1 MDGVFMCRLVRR
13 IWICILLLGLLWTGT
28 VIADL
33 AQLGE
38 SVDAEEIQGLK
49 QQICDVVDEY
59 GVKAKDMVINGL
71 IFVDQAID
79 KLLEAVIEDGALENI
94 FPEG

>member
-1 MDGVFMCRLVRR
+1 M
-13 IWICILLLGLLWTGT
+13 LLGLLWTGT

-38 SVDAEEIQGLK
+38 SVDAEEIQRLK

-59 GVKAKDMVINGL
+59 GVKVKNMVIDGL

-79 KLLEAVIEDGALENI
+79 KILEAVNTDGELENI
-94 FPEG
+94 FSEG

>member
-1 MDGVFMCRLVRR
+1 MCRLVRR
-13 IWICILLLGLLWTGT
+13 IWVCILFLGLLWTGT

-38 SVDAEEIQGLK
+38 SVDAEEIQRLK

-59 GVKAKDMVINGL
+59 GVKVKNMVIDGL

-79 KLLEAVIEDGALENI
+79 KILEAVNTDGELENI
-94 FPEG
+94 FSEG

>member
-33 AQLGE
+33 VQLGE
-38 SVDAEEIQGLK
+38 NKDEEKIQGMK
-49 QQICDVVDEY
+49 QQFCDVVDEY
-59 GVKAKDMVINGL
+59 GVKVKNMVIDGL

-79 KLLEAVIEDGALENI
+79 KILEAVNTDGELENI
-94 FPEG
+94 FSEG

>member
-1 MDGVFMCRLVRR
+1 MDGVYMGRLVRK

-33 AQLGE
+33 VQLGE
-38 SVDAEEIQGLK
+38 NMDEEKIQGLK

-59 GVKAKDMVINGL
+59 GDKARDMVINGL
-71 IFVDQAID
+71 VYVDQAID
-79 KLLEAVIEDGALENI
+79 KVLEAVNEDGEVENI

>member
-13 IWICILLLGLLWTGT
+13 IWIRILLLGLLWTGT

-38 SVDAEEIQGLK
+38 SVDAEEIQRLK

-59 GVKAKDMVINGL
+59 GVKVKNMVINGL
-71 IFVDQAID
+71 VFVDQAID
-79 KLLEAVIEDGALENI
+79 KILEAVNTDGELENI
-94 FPEG
+94 FSEG

>member
-1 MDGVFMCRLVRR
+1 M
-13 IWICILLLGLLWTGT
+13 LLGLLWTGT

-38 SVDAEEIQGLK
+38 SVDTEEIQRLK

-59 GVKAKDMVINGL
+59 GVKVKNMVIDGL

-79 KLLEAVIEDGALENI
+79 KILEAVNTDGELENI
-94 FPEG
+94 FSEG

>member
-1 MDGVFMCRLVRR
+1 M
-13 IWICILLLGLLWTGT
+13 LLGLLWTGT

-33 AQLGE
+33 AQLRE
-38 SVDAEEIQGLK
+38 NMDEEKIQGLK

-59 GVKAKDMVINGL
+59 GVKVKNMVIDGL

-79 KLLEAVIEDGALENI
+79 KILEAVNTDGELENI
-94 FPEG
+94 FSEG

>member
-1 MDGVFMCRLVRR
+1 MGRLVRK

-33 AQLGE
+33 VQLGE
-38 SVDAEEIQGLK
+38 NMDEEKIQGLK

-59 GVKAKDMVINGL
+59 GDKARDMVINGL
-71 IFVDQAID
+71 VYVDQAID
-79 KLLEAVIEDGALENI
+79 KVLEAVNEDGEVENI

>member
-33 AQLGE
+33 VQLRE
-38 SVDAEEIQGLK
+38 NMDEEKIQGLK
-49 QQICDVVDEY
+49 QKVCDVVDEY
-59 GVKAKDMVINGL
+59 GVKVKNMVINGL

-79 KLLEAVIEDGALENI
+79 KILEAVNTDGELENI
-94 FPEG
+94 FSEG

>member
-1 MDGVFMCRLVRR
+1 M
-13 IWICILLLGLLWTGT
+13 LLGLLWTGT

-33 AQLGE
+33 VQLGE
-38 SVDAEEIQGLK
+38 NMDDEKIQGLK

-71 IFVDQAID
+71 IFVDKAID
-79 KLLEAVIEDGALENI
+79 KILETVNTDGELENI

>member
-13 IWICILLLGLLWTGT
+13 IWVCIMLLGLLWTGT

-33 AQLGE
+33 VQLGE
-38 SVDAEEIQGLK
+38 NMDDEKIQGLK
-49 QQICDVVDEY
+49 LQICDVVDEY
-59 GVKAKDMVINGL
+59 CDKAKDMVINGL
-71 IFVDQAID
+71 VYVDQAID

>member
-1 MDGVFMCRLVRR
+1 MCRLVRR

-33 AQLGE
+33 VQLGE

-49 QQICDVVDEY
+49 QKICNVVDEY
-59 GVKAKDMVINGL
+59 GVKAKNMVINGL
-71 IFVDQAID
+71 VFVDKAID
-79 KLLEAVIEDGALENI
+79 KILEAVNTDGELENI
-94 FPEG
+94 FSEG

>member
-1 MDGVFMCRLVRR
+1 M
-13 IWICILLLGLLWTGT
+13 LLGLLWTGT

-33 AQLGE
+33 VQLGE
-38 SVDAEEIQGLK
+38 NVDEEKIQGLK

-59 GVKAKDMVINGL
+59 GVKVKNMVIDGL

-79 KLLEAVIEDGALENI
+79 KILEDVNTDGELENI
-94 FPEG
+94 FSEG